1 MELLLTIQDG
11 ESPDQEAYSH
21 RFDETGGTIGRSPRN
36 DWMLSDPD
44 RYVSERH
51 AQIRFRDG
59 HFVLTDLSTN
69 GTYINDDRRRIP
81 KHASVPLKSG
91 DRVTMGNLLLEAT
104 VLGARTRS
112 REPSPGE
119 RGFRKKSR
127 DSTIPRRAVGAR
139 EHPDDDRMPHR
150 ALERKGTELPAWG
163 ERTGAPPIPD
173 EWRDLVAGFF
183 EPGSDPHERQDRSP
197 ASRPRSARPPDDELA
212 ARAILHELG
221 IEDIADQIDP
231 ESFGR
236 DVGRILRMVTEG
248 LMNALQTR
256 AEVKNKFRV
265 EQTQMRAAGNNP
277 LKSSADL
284 ETAVRRLL
292 LDMEDGKYIRGASAF
307 REAFDDL
314 RTHELAVLAAVHASI
329 EAVIANFDPR
339 PLKKKLRKIA
349 PVSAATPVLNNAKC
363 WSLYEDHYQEVAAQ
377 LRDDARLGFLKE
389 FANAYEAA
397 AEQLRAESNR
407 DESND

>member
-1 MELLLTIQDG
+1 MELVLTIQGGD
-11 ESPDQEAYSH
+11 SPEQEAYSH

-36 DWMLSDPD
+36 DWMLNDPD

-51 AQIRFRDG
+51 AQIRFHDG
-59 HFVLTDLSTN
+59 YFVLTDLSTN

-91 DRVTMGNLLLEAT
+91 DQVTMGNLLIDVT
-104 VLGARTRS
+104 VLGARARS
-112 REPSPGE
+112 RELSPGE
-119 RGFRKKSR
+119 RDLRKSPR
-127 DSTIPRRAVGAR
+127 DSTIPRRASRDHEPPGDR
-139 EHPDDDRMPHR
+139 EMPHR
-150 ALERKGTELPAWG
+150 AVERRGAELPPSPR
-163 ERTGAPPIPD
+163 ETGSPDIPD
-173 EWRDLVAGFF
+173 EWRDLIAGFF
-183 EPGSDPHERQDRSP
+183 EPGPDLHEQEDRRPRDRSSSP
-197 ASRPRSARPPDDELA
+197 HPSDDELA
-212 ARAILHELG
+212 ARAILRELG
-221 IEDIADQIDP
+221 IPDIADQVDP
-231 ESFGR
+231 EAFGR
-236 DVGRILRMVTEG
+236 DVGRILKMVIEG

-256 AEVKNKFRV
+256 AEVKNKFRI

-292 LDMEDGKYIRGASAF
+292 LDTEDSKYIRGASAF

-314 RTHELAVLAAVHASI
+314 RTHELAVLTAVHASI

-339 PLKKKLRKIA
+339 PLKKKLRRIA
-349 PVSAATPVLNNAKC
+349 PISAATPILNNAKC
-363 WSLYEDHYQEVAAQ
+363 WSLYEDHYQDVAAQ

-397 AEQLRAESNR
+397 AQQLRAESNR
-407 DESND
+407 DEPND

>member
-1 MELLLTIQDG
+1 MELLLTIQGG

-51 AQIRFRDG
+51 AQIQFRED

-91 DRVTMGNLLLEAT
+91 DRMTMGNLLIDVT
-104 VLGARTRS
+104 VLGAGTGS
-112 REPSPGE
+112 RKLSPGD
-119 RGFRKKSR
+119 RTFRRKPR
-127 DSTIPRRAVGAR
+127 DSTIPRRALGAR
-139 EHPDDDRMPHR
+139 EHPGDNRMPHR
-150 ALERKGTELPAWG
+150 ALERQGTELPAWR
-163 ERTGAPPIPD
+163 ERADMPPIPD
-173 EWRDLVAGFF
+173 EWRDLIAGFF
-183 EPGSDPHERQDRSP
+183 EPGPDRHEQEDPVPRD
-197 ASRPRSARPPDDELA
+197 RPRSSRPPDDELA
-212 ARAILHELG
+212 ARAILRELG
-221 IEDIADQIDP
+221 IKDIADQIDP

-236 DVGRILRMVTEG
+236 DIGRILKMVTEG

-256 AEVKNKFRV
+256 AEVKNKFRI

-284 ETAVRRLL
+284 ETAFRRLL
-292 LDMEDGKYIRGASAF
+292 LDMEDGKYIRGTSAY

-314 RTHELAVLAAVHASI
+314 RTHELAVLTAVHASI

-363 WSLYEDHYQEVAAQ
+363 WSLYEDHYQEVASQ

>member
-1 MELLLTIQDG
+1 MELLLTIQGG
-11 ESPDQEAYSH
+11 EGPDQEAYSH

-81 KHASVPLKSG
+81 KRASVPLKSG

-112 REPSPGE
+112 REISPGE
-119 RGFRKKSR
+119 RDFRKRSR
-127 DSTIPRRAVGAR
+127 DSTIPRRASGDQEPPGGR
-139 EHPDDDRMPHR
+139 RTPHR
-150 ALERKGTELPAWG
+150 AVERRGTELPPSPH
-163 ERTGAPPIPD
+163 ETGSPDIPE
-173 EWRDLVAGFF
+173 EWRDLIAGFF
-183 EPGSDPHERQDRSP
+183 EPGSDLHEQGDR
-197 ASRPRSARPPDDELA
+197 RPRNRPSSPRPPDDELA
-212 ARAILHELG
+212 AKAILHELG
-221 IEDIADQIDP
+221 IQDIADQIDP
-231 ESFGR
+231 ETFGR
-236 DVGRILRMVTEG
+236 DIGRILRMVTEG

-256 AEVKNKFRV
+256 AEVKNKFRI

-292 LDMEDGKYIRGASAF
+292 LDMEDGKYLRGTSAF

-314 RTHELAVLAAVHASI
+314 RTHELAVLTAVHTSI

-397 AEQLRAESNR
+397 AQQLRAESNR

>member
-59 HFVLTDLSTN
+59 YFVLTDLSTN

-112 REPSPGE
+112 RELSPGE
-119 RGFRKKSR
+119 RSFRKRPR
-127 DSTIPRRAVGAR
+127 DSTIPRRDPGDR
-139 EHPDDDRMPHR
+139 EHSGDNRMPHR
-150 ALERKGTELPAWG
+150 AVERKGTELPARG
-163 ERTGAPPIPD
+163 ERTPPIPD
-173 EWRDLVAGFF
+173 EWKDLIAGFF
-183 EPGSDPHERQDRSP
+183 EPRSGPHERDDRSP
-197 ASRPRSARPPDDELA
+197 RDRPDSPHPPEEELA

-221 IEDIADQIDP
+221 IQDIADQIDP

-248 LMNALQTR
+248 LMSALQTR
-256 AEVKNKFRV
+256 AEIKNKFRI

-292 LDMEDGKYIRGASAF
+292 LDMEDGKYIRGTSAF

-329 EAVIANFDPR
+329 EAVIANFDPQ

-349 PVSAATPVLNNAKC
+349 PLSAATPVLNNAKC

-397 AEQLRAESNR
+397 AEQLRTESNK
-407 DESND
+407 DESNE